1 MTELKT
7 EHKIIKLIF
16 KKIESS
22 GWENFNFNEFSRE
35 YKIPIVKIRHF
46 FVNKNQIITKFS
58 KMIDFYVE
66 QKISADDINMSSIK
80 DNLFELIMLRFEEM
94 EDYKISLRIITQS
107 LANNPLLLSRVSKNI
122 LNSLDFYLE
131 LSQGYDRSSLDL
143 FKKNILFLVY
153 SYCFNVWLND
163 STPDLSS
170 TMAELDKLLSM
181 AENFSKKFK
190 EFLPI

>member
-46 FVNKNQIITKFS
+46 FVNKNQIIIKFS

>member
-131 LSQGYDRSSLDL
+131 LSQGYDRSSMDL

-163 STPDLSS
+163 NTPDLSS

>member
-122 LNSLDFYLE
+122 LNDYNHHVSY
-131 LSQGYDRSSLDL
+131 
-143 FKKNILFLVY
+143 FL
-153 SYCFNVWLND
+153 
-163 STPDLSS
+163 
-170 TMAELDKLLSM
+170 KLAKS
-181 AENFSKKFK
+181 AKYETFSFQICS
-190 EFLPI
+190 FR

>member
-46 FVNKNQIITKFS
+46 FVNKHQIITKFS
-58 KMIDFYVE
+58 KMVDFYVE

-131 LSQGYDRSSLDL
+131 LSKGYDRSSLDL

-163 STPDLSS
+163 NTPDLSS

-181 AENFSKKFK
+181 AENFSKKFR

>member
-143 FKKNILFLVY
+143 FKKNILFFVY

-163 STPDLSS
+163 NTPDLSS

>member
-1 MTELKT
+1 MTELNT

-22 GWENFNFNEFSRE
+22 GWESFNFNEFSKE
-35 YKIPIVKIRHF
+35 QKIPIDKIRNF
-46 FVNKNQIITKFS
+46 FVSKNQIITKFS
-58 KMIDFYVE
+58 KMIDFHVE

-107 LANNPLLLSRVSKNI
+107 LVNNPLLLSRVSKNI

-163 STPDLSS
+163 NTPDLSS

>member
-46 FVNKNQIITKFS
+46 FVNKNQIIIKFS

-131 LSQGYDRSSLDL
+131 LSKGYDRSSLDL

-163 STPDLSS
+163 NTPDLSS

>member
-163 STPDLSS
+163 NTPDLSS

>member
-1 MTELKT
+1 MTELNT

-22 GWENFNFNEFSRE
+22 GWESFNFNEFSKE
-35 YKIPIVKIRHF
+35 QKIPIDKIRNF
-46 FVNKNQIITKFS
+46 FVSKNQIITKFS
-58 KMIDFYVE
+58 KMIDFHVE

-107 LANNPLLLSRVSKNI
+107 LVNNPLLLSRVSKNI

-131 LSQGYDRSSLDL
+131 LSQGYDRSSMDL

-163 STPDLSS
+163 NSPDLSS
-170 TMAELDKLLSM
+170 TMAELDRLLSM

>member
-46 FVNKNQIITKFS
+46 FVNKNQIIIKFS

-163 STPDLSS
+163 NTPDLSS